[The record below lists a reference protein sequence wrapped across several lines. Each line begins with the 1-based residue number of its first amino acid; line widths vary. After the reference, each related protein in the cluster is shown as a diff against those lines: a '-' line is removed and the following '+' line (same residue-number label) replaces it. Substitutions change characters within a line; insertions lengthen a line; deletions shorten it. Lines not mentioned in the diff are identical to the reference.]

1 MADGSEIIR
10 SRILLEPFDI
20 SYKLFAVAMEV
31 AMKRTVL
38 TTLVLI
44 ACALLAAGVSASSFF
59 KIGEKAPTFTL
70 TSITGE
76 TVSLEALKGKVVVL
90 GLFHICEPCLMQGT
104 NLQKVY
110 EATRGKDVAVV
121 GVNSAGNS
129 KKAVTEFLTQFPV
142 KVTYPY
148 LIDPDKTTDKLYG
161 GGRFIPNVYIID
173 RDGVIRWQR
182 VGNMDLAGPEV
193 ILQEVNK
200 LLANSASKM

>member
-1 MADGSEIIR
+1 MR
-10 SRILLEPFDI
+10 RTILTIVVPVVCVL
-20 SYKLFAVAMEV
+20 VA
-31 AMKRTVL
+31 ATVL
-38 TTLVLI
+38 
-44 ACALLAAGVSASSFF
+44 AASFF

-70 TSITGE
+70 TSLTGE
-76 TVSLEALKGKVVVL
+76 TVSLESLKGKVIVL

-148 LIDPDKTTDKLYG
+148 LIDPNKTTDKLYG

-173 RDGVIRWQR
+173 RDGIIRWQR

-200 LLANSASKM
+200 LLADSGSRM

>member
-1 MADGSEIIR
+1 
-10 SRILLEPFDI
+10 
-20 SYKLFAVAMEV
+20 
-31 AMKRTVL
+31 MKRTIMMLLVPVACVVL
-38 TTLVLI
+38 AV
-44 ACALLAAGVSASSFF
+44 AVSAKSFF
-59 KIGEKAPTFTL
+59 KIGEKAPSFTL

-76 TVSLEALKGKVVVL
+76 AVSLESLKGKVIVL

-129 KKAVTEFLTQFPV
+129 KKAVMEFLAQFPV

-148 LIDPDKTTDKLYG
+148 LIDPNKITDKLYG

-173 RDGVIRWQR
+173 QAGVIRWQR
-182 VGNMDLAGPEV
+182 VGNMDLAGPDV
-193 ILQEVNK
+193 ILQEVEK
-200 LLANSASKM
+200 LLASSSRSM

>member
-1 MADGSEIIR
+1 
-10 SRILLEPFDI
+10 
-20 SYKLFAVAMEV
+20 
-31 AMKRTVL
+31 MKRTIL
-38 TTLVLI
+38 TTLMLI
-44 ACALLAAGVSASSFF
+44 TCALLTTGVSASSFF

-76 TVSLEALKGKVVVL
+76 TVSLESLKGKVVVL

-148 LIDPDKTTDKLYG
+148 LIDPNKTTDKLYG

-173 RDGVIRWQR
+173 RNGVIRWQR
-182 VGNMDLAGPEV
+182 VGNMDLAGAEV
-193 ILQEVNK
+193 ILQEVEK
-200 LLANSASKM
+200 LLAGANKSM

>member
-1 MADGSEIIR
+1 MRRTILTIVVPVACVLVAAMA
-10 SRILLEPFDI
+10 
-20 SYKLFAVAMEV
+20 
-31 AMKRTVL
+31 
-38 TTLVLI
+38 
-44 ACALLAAGVSASSFF
+44 LAASFF

-70 TSITGE
+70 TSLTGE
-76 TVSLEALKGKVVVL
+76 TVSLESLKGKVIVL

-148 LIDPDKTTDKLYG
+148 LIDPNKTTDKLYG

-173 RDGVIRWQR
+173 RDGIIRWQR

-200 LLANSASKM
+200 LLADSGSKM

>member
-1 MADGSEIIR
+1 MK
-10 SRILLEPFDI
+10 RILLI
-20 SYKLFAVAMEV
+20 LLLL
-31 AMKRTVL
+31 L
-38 TTLVLI
+38 TCLALVST
-44 ACALLAAGVSASSFF
+44 VSAKSFF
-59 KIGEKAPTFTL
+59 KTGEPAPAFTL

-76 TVSLEALKGKVVVL
+76 TVSLQSLKGKVVVL

-129 KKAVTEFLTQFPV
+129 KEAVTEFLAQFPV

-148 LIDPDKTTDKLYG
+148 LLDLNKTTDKLYG
-161 GGRFIPNVYIID
+161 GGKFIPNVYVID
-173 RDGVIRWQR
+173 QNGVIRWQR
-182 VGNMDLAGPEV
+182 VGNMDLAGADV

-200 LLANSASKM
+200 LLAAGKTGA